1 LFSELVDWLAGR
13 PPLAHAPSRSP
24 HAHLTTPP
32 CRYALDSSGELRV
45 NVSSLWE
52 YFTETGELPVLPPD
66 LISVFGDVVR
76 SLDFEGTADLFRN
89 ETFLDSFISQVN
101 STFPAWVDRF
111 DQLLQSRQSFLD
123 GLGLG
128 TGADSAGSQGN
139 TVALVVGIVLAV
151 VAVLVVGVGAFL
163 FVRERRKRA
172 RAVVV
177 LDGRVLTIGGVNSTH
192 APHARTSR
200 SHLTLALTLALTL
213 CATRTSVRLF
223 VRSFDRSQEHVD
235 LLR

>member
-1 LFSELVDWLAGR
+1 MR
-13 PPLAHAPSRSP
+13 CSRSSSIGWPAGLRSLTPP

-192 APHARTSR
+192 APHART
-200 SHLTLALTLALTL
+200 HALRYAHV
-213 CATRTSVRLF
+213 CSS

>member
-1 LFSELVDWLAGR
+1 MRCSRSSSIRR
-13 PPLAHAPSRSP
+13 PPLAHA
-24 HAHLTTPP
+24 HLNTPP
-32 CRYALDSSGELRV
+32 CRYALDSNGDLRV
-45 NVSSLWE
+45 NVTSLWE

-66 LISVFGDVVR
+66 LINVFGDVVR
-76 SLDFEGTADLFRN
+76 SLDFEGMADLFRN
-89 ETFLDSFISQVN
+89 ETFLDSFILQVN
-101 STFPAWVDRF
+101 NTFPAWVDRF

-128 TGADSAGSQGN
+128 TGGDSAGSQGDN
-139 TVALVVGIVLAV
+139 VALVVGIVLAA

-177 LDGRVLTIGGVNSTH
+177 LDGRVLTLGGVNSTH
-192 APHARTSR
+192 ASHARTHARTHARR
-200 SHLTLALTLALTL
+200 SAHV
-213 CATRTSVRLF
+213 CSF
-223 VRSFDRSQEHVD
+223 VRSFDRAQEHVD